1 MHPTRSTI
9 VRQQS
14 QSPTACIFCD
24 IVAGRESADFVFRDD
39 LVCAFMDIQPVNP
52 GHLLVVPVSH
62 APYLSDLEANVG
74 AHMFRVGQLL
84 ASAIR
89 RSGVRCEGINLF
101 LADGVAA
108 GQEIFHAHLHVF
120 PRYDGD
126 GFGLRHP
133 PEYFSLPGRA
143 ALETVASSVRRAL
156 AEAPS
161 DVESAVV
168 GSKHL

>member
-1 MHPTRSTI
+1 MSESSI
-9 VRQQS
+9 
-14 QSPTACIFCD
+14 ACVFCD
-24 IVAGRESADFVFRDD
+24 IVAGREEADFVFRDD

-52 GHLLVVPVSH
+52 GHLLVVPIVHS
-62 APYLSDLEANVG
+62 PYLADLDANVG
-74 AHMFRVGQLL
+74 AHMFCVGHRL
-84 ASAIR
+84 AEAIR

-133 PEYFSLPGRA
+133 PQYFSLPERG
-143 ALETVASSVRRAL
+143 ALQSVANLVRRAL
-156 AEAPS
+156 GE
-161 DVESAVV
+161 VHAV
-168 GSKHL
+168 